1 MKIAISVP
9 DSLSKEVDRLAKI
22 CRVPRSRVYVAAVKE
37 HLKALESKL
46 MLEKLNEVHSGEM
59 SSEDKAFTAGS
70 LRALAQILAK
80 EKY

>member
-9 DSLSKEVDRLAKI
+9 EAISKEVDRLAKK
-22 CRVPRSRVYVAAVKE
+22 CRVPRSRIYVAAVKE

-46 MLEKLNEVHSGEM
+46 MLERLNEVHSGEI
-59 SSEDKAFTAGS
+59 SSEDKAFLAGG
-70 LRALAQILAK
+70 LRSLAQILAK